1 VWLNKGN
8 QLRAKRYKAKYKHK
22 YGLDADAYALA
33 FVPRVA
39 MLAGEGKKNGRLFIG
54 DGSVNPSTISSL
66 TELCKS
72 RRSSNPGIDKRPHPS
87 VVLMEEIR
95 VRCFLGQLHLE
106 TFLQHL

>member
-8 QLRAKRYKAKYKHK
+8 QLRAERYKAKYKHK
-22 YGLDADAYALA
+22 YGLDADAYASA

-39 MLAGEGKKNGRLFIG
+39 MLAGEGKKNGCLYIG
-54 DGSVNPSTISSL
+54 DGSVDPSTILSL
-66 TELCKS
+66 IELRKS
-72 RRSSNPGIDKRPHPS
+72 RTSSSPGIDKHSQPS
-87 VVLMEEIR
+87 VVLMEEIW